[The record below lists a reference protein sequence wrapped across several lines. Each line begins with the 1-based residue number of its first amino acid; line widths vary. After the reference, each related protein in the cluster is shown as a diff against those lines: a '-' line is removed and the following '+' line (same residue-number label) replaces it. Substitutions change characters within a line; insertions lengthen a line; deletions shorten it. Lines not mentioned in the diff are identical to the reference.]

1 MLLLAA
7 ERSSGDKNILSMELK
22 MYGNGSQLL
31 NIYFIKLSGSTLHV
45 SFSSEQMQVCTLGAL
60 SLSKLQLLGIRLI

>member
-45 SFSSEQMQVCTLGAL
+45 L
-60 SLSKLQLLGIRLI
+60 SHCPSAVNRFKPVH